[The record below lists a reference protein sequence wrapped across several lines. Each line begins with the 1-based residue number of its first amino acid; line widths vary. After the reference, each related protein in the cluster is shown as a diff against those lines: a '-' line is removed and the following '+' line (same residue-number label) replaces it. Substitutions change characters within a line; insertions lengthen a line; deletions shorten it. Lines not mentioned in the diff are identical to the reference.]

1 VRSTAAATHPART
14 NAHNGIEDDQEK
26 KKSFNRRKRRRT
38 TQEGVQK
45 RKN

>member
-14 NAHNGIEDDQEK
+14 NADNGIEDDQEK
-26 KKSFNRRKRRRT
+26 KSFSRRKRRRT